1 MDSPDLVDRA
11 FSMSTKC
18 TLPAPQPP
26 LMSLAIQAVRGPVGW
41 LACERV
47 ISDKEGPG
55 LA

>member
-1 MDSPDLVDRA
+1 MDSPDLVDSA
-11 FSMSTKC
+11 FSMSTKS
-18 TLPAPQPP
+18 TQPEPQPP
-26 LMSLAIQAVRGPVGW
+26 LMSLAIQPVRGPVGW